1 MTVLQKLCLTCVS
14 LLLTAC
20 TSSGSAIWDS
30 IRAGVRPTPPVDQS
44 ALSRDVSYLRLRV
57 DGRELYLALG
67 YVDPQPQGAVE
78 VWYSAGRE
86 VVRLQGGRVVGTAG
100 LLTEWRQVVL
110 PQLPAWRDLTGG
122 HRWIRTR
129 DVMPGYRMGVTDTLD
144 VRGIPAPPDV
154 KLTGFEGVALVWF
167 EERAETMP
175 ADPTLRLPPARYAV
189 YVDEAGTETVVYGE
203 QCIAADLCFTWQ
215 LWPTS

>member
-44 ALSRDVSYLRLRV
+44 TLNRDVSYLRLLV
-57 DGRELYLALG
+57 DGREVYLALG
-67 YVDPQPQGAVE
+67 YVDDQPQGAVE

-86 VVRLQGGRVVGTAG
+86 VLRLQGGRVVGTAG
-100 LLTEWRQVVL
+100 VLTEWRQVVL
-110 PQLPAWRDLTGG
+110 PDFPTWRAMAGG
-122 HRWIRTR
+122 YRWTRVR
-129 DVMPGYRMGVTDTLD
+129 DVMPGYRMGVTDMLD

-154 KLTGFEGVALVWF
+154 KLTGFEDVALVWF
-167 EERAETMP
+167 EERAETTP
-175 ADPTLRLPPARYAV
+175 ADPSLRLPPARYAV
-189 YVDEAGTETVVYGE
+189 HVDEDGTETVVYGE
-203 QCIAADLCFTWQ
+203 QCLAADLCFTWQ

>member
-1 MTVLQKLCLTCVS
+1 MTVLHKLSIACLG

-30 IRAGVRPTPPVDQS
+30 MRAGVRPAPPVDQS
-44 ALSRDVSYLRLRV
+44 TLSRDVSYLRLLV
-57 DGRELYLALG
+57 DGREVYLALG
-67 YVDPQPQGAVE
+67 YVDDQPRGAVE

-86 VVRLQGGRVVGTAG
+86 VLRLQGGRVVGTAG

-110 PQLPAWRDLTGG
+110 PELPAWRAMVGG
-122 HRWIRTR
+122 HRWTRGR

-175 ADPTLRLPPARYAV
+175 ADPALRLPPARYAV